1 MEIDETAEADHAPA
15 PMPVREASSVAI
27 GLVVSGSV
35 IAAAAGQEPPLLAL
49 CVGIVGSV
57 VVYWLA
63 GVYAAALA
71 SGIRSGRRIF
81 QAALGIAGR
90 SWSVPASSL
99 LPVGALVIATAL
111 GADMSTA
118 AATALLASIAVLF
131 AYGYLAGRAAGLSPV
146 GRVGS
151 ALVGAAFGVGLL
163 ILKGV
168 VGH

>member
-1 MEIDETAEADHAPA
+1 VELDETAESAHAPA

-35 IAAAAGQEPPLLAL
+35 IAAAAGQQPPLVAL

-71 SGIRSGRRIF
+71 SGIRSGRRVF
-81 QAALGIAGR
+81 HGALRIAGR
-90 SWSVPASSL
+90 SWPVPASSL
-99 LPVGALVIATAL
+99 LPVGALVIASAL
-111 GADMSTA
+111 GATIATA
-118 AATALLASIAVLF
+118 ATIALLLSIAVLF
-131 AYGYLAGRAAGLSPV
+131 VYGYLAGRAAGLSPA

-151 ALVGAAFGVGLL
+151 AVIAAALGVGLL
-163 ILKGV
+163 VLKGV

>member
-1 MEIDETAEADHAPA
+1 MELDHSPPSA

-35 IAAAAGQEPPLLAL
+35 IAAAAGHEPSLVAL

-63 GVYAAALA
+63 GVYAATLA
-71 SGIRSGRRIF
+71 SGIHSGHDLLR
-81 QAALGIAGR
+81 AALRIARR

-99 LPVGALVIATAL
+99 LPVGALLVASAL
-111 GADMSTA
+111 GADIWTA
-118 AATALLASIAVLF
+118 ATVALLVSIAVLF
-131 AYGYLAGRAAGLSPV
+131 AYGYLAGRAAGLSPL

-163 ILKGV
+163 VLKSA